1 MQYKSFFN
9 FEQYKH
15 AHKRHDPPGSEDA
28 DVNNDGK
35 IDKNDKYIMAKR
47 RLYRQYQAAQ
57 KSTKST
63 EFSTPKLE
71 NNMIRLSGLVNLQ
84 ALKEESHEEPAP
96 TAAVDKKS
104 LVGMKLKKLKGMQ
117 MTPDQEKKV
126 DELLVQMEELTA
138 KQKQLDV
145 DKDGKIEA
153 DDLAKLRA
161 GKTTDEAVGED
172 HEVSMASKT
181 LDSIIKHATELK
193 GKIGTE
199 EKDIPAWIQ
208 DHIAVAENNLDQ
220 ANTSYHE
227 YGDEDKTDTPVDQ
240 DMAAMK
246 EGLNEAAPEGWEKTV
261 LAMKKHKEID
271 NPWALA
277 HWMKK
282 KGYHPRNEAQGLDEK
297 AKWRSSSAAVKTS
310 SPDGD
315 DWDDYH
321 RENPRSTGRLKSKA
335 DTPSDTGSLSRRTP
349 GQIATKGPNKG
360 KLSASS
366 ASTLKGRIKSGR
378 STQAMTKNTKKVKN
392 PKTGKEILATT
403 AINDPSHP
411 AYNAAKAALGKK

>member
-1 MQYKSFFN
+1 MQYKLFFN

-15 AHKRHDPPGSEDA
+15 SHKRHDPPGSEDA

-47 RLYRQYQAAQ
+47 RLYKQYQSAQ
-57 KSTKST
+57 KSNKETD
-63 EFSTPKLE
+63 FSTPKLE
-71 NNMIRLSGLVNLQ
+71 TDMIRLMGLVEVPSITP
-84 ALKEESHEEPAP
+84 LKEESHEEPTPAP

-138 KQKQLDV
+138 GQKKLDV
-145 DKDGKIEA
+145 DGDGKIEG

-161 GKTTDEAVGED
+161 GKKADEAVGED
-172 HEVSMASKT
+172 HEVSMGIKT

-193 GKIGTE
+193 GKLGME

-220 ANTSYHE
+220 ANTGYHE
-227 YGDEDKTDTPVDQ
+227 YGEEEKTDAPVDQ

-246 EGLNEAAPEGWEKTV
+246 EEVSEAAPEGWEKTV

-282 KGYHPRNEAQGLDEK
+282 KGYHSQ
-297 AKWRSSSAAVKTS
+297 
-310 SPDGD
+310 
-315 DWDDYH
+315 
-321 RENPRSTGRLKSKA
+321 
-335 DTPSDTGSLSRRTP
+335 
-349 GQIATKGPNKG
+349 
-360 KLSASS
+360 
-366 ASTLKGRIKSGR
+366 
-378 STQAMTKNTKKVKN
+378 KK
-392 PKTGKEILATT
+392 EE
-403 AINDPSHP
+403 
-411 AYNAAKAALGKK
+411 

>member
-1 MQYKSFFN
+1 MQYKLFFN

-15 AHKRHDPPGSEDA
+15 SHKRHDPPGSEDA

-47 RLYRQYQAAQ
+47 RLYKQYQSAQ
-57 KSTKST
+57 KS
-63 EFSTPKLE
+63 
-71 NNMIRLSGLVNLQ
+71 N
-84 ALKEESHEEPAP
+84 KETEPAP

-138 KQKQLDV
+138 GQKKLDV
-145 DKDGKIEA
+145 DGDGKIEG

-161 GKTTDEAVGED
+161 GKKADEAVGED
-172 HEVSMASKT
+172 HEVSMGIKT

-193 GKIGTE
+193 GKLGME

-220 ANTSYHE
+220 ANTGYHE
-227 YGDEDKTDTPVDQ
+227 YGEEEKTDAPVDQ

-246 EGLNEAAPEGWEKTV
+246 EEVSEAAPEGWEKTV

-282 KGYHPRNEAQGLDEK
+282 KGYHSQ
-297 AKWRSSSAAVKTS
+297 
-310 SPDGD
+310 
-315 DWDDYH
+315 
-321 RENPRSTGRLKSKA
+321 
-335 DTPSDTGSLSRRTP
+335 
-349 GQIATKGPNKG
+349 
-360 KLSASS
+360 
-366 ASTLKGRIKSGR
+366 
-378 STQAMTKNTKKVKN
+378 KK
-392 PKTGKEILATT
+392 EE
-403 AINDPSHP
+403 
-411 AYNAAKAALGKK
+411 

>member
-47 RLYRQYQAAQ
+47 RLYKQYQAAQ

-138 KQKQLDV
+138 GQKKLDV

-227 YGDEDKTDTPVDQ
+227 YGDEEKTDKPVDQ

-246 EGLNEAAPEGWEKTV
+246 EELSEAAPEGWEKTV

-282 KGYHPRNEAQGLDEK
+282 KGYHSQ
-297 AKWRSSSAAVKTS
+297 
-310 SPDGD
+310 
-315 DWDDYH
+315 
-321 RENPRSTGRLKSKA
+321 
-335 DTPSDTGSLSRRTP
+335 
-349 GQIATKGPNKG
+349 
-360 KLSASS
+360 
-366 ASTLKGRIKSGR
+366 
-378 STQAMTKNTKKVKN
+378 KK
-392 PKTGKEILATT
+392 EE
-403 AINDPSHP
+403 
-411 AYNAAKAALGKK
+411 

>member
-1 MQYKSFFN
+1 MQYKSFFS

-35 IDKNDKYIMAKR
+35 VDKNDKYIMAKR
-47 RLYRQYQAAQ
+47 RLYRQYQTAQ
-57 KSTKST
+57 KSNKETD
-63 EFSTPKLE
+63 FSTPKLE
-71 NNMIRLSGLVNLQ
+71 NDMIRLMGLVELPSITP
-84 ALKEESHEEPAP
+84 LKEEEKWIQKAIEKPGALHKQLGVPAGEKIP
-96 TAAVDKKS
+96 AATLKAAAEKGGK
-104 LVGMKLKKLKGMQ
+104 LGKRARLAMTLKKLKEMQ

-161 GKTTDEAVGED
+161 SKKDEVVAENED

-181 LDSIIKHATELK
+181 LDSIIRHATELK
-193 GKIGTE
+193 GKIGME

-227 YGDEDKTDTPVDQ
+227 YGDEEKTDMPVDK
-240 DMAAMK
+240 DLEAMK
-246 EGLNEAAPEGWEKTV
+246 ETVNEAAPEGWEKTV
-261 LAMKKHKEID
+261 KAMKKHKEID

-282 KGYHPRNEAQGLDEK
+282 KGYQPH
-297 AKWRSSSAAVKTS
+297 
-310 SPDGD
+310 
-315 DWDDYH
+315 
-321 RENPRSTGRLKSKA
+321 
-335 DTPSDTGSLSRRTP
+335 
-349 GQIATKGPNKG
+349 
-360 KLSASS
+360 
-366 ASTLKGRIKSGR
+366 
-378 STQAMTKNTKKVKN
+378 KK
-392 PKTGKEILATT
+392 EEE
-403 AINDPSHP
+403 
-411 AYNAAKAALGKK
+411 